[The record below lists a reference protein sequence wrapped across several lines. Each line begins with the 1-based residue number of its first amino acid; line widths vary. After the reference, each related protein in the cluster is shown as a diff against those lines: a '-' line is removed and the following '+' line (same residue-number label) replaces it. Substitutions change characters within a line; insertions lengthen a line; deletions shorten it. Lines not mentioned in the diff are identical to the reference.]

1 MPQSAPF
8 NNASGYIAN
17 TSLPLSVHQL
27 IVAERSLVDF
37 FWSQTI
43 IFLLNIFF
51 KQSQDEEEKEKEKK
65 WRFLITE
72 DLSLIEIMHVSKM
85 IFFLN
90 AKQKSQQKQKK
101 TRLKKIELKLKKWM
115 KMNFRSKFLPQKII
129 FGFFCCLWER
139 KKNLLGFENDQ
150 DNESLKIEMLSC
162 FFPIV

>member
-1 MPQSAPF
+1 
-8 NNASGYIAN
+8 
-17 TSLPLSVHQL
+17 
-27 IVAERSLVDF
+27 
-37 FWSQTI
+37 
-43 IFLLNIFF
+43 
-51 KQSQDEEEKEKEKK
+51 
-65 WRFLITE
+65 
-72 DLSLIEIMHVSKM
+72 M

-139 KKNLLGFENDQ
+139 KKSLLGFENNQ